1 MCEAEGDSGG
11 SREGTAGGGAFGCEP
26 PRRRGQGRVCVCVEH
41 PLRTGLCVGPPL
53 WWVRVTRGRRRARA
67 GGKGETTALGRARP
81 GPQSLLFVVCPPP
94 PTRKPVVPPQPWW
107 RGGSLQPP
115 RGTSG
120 LDALRFGR
128 GGHSGGGVH
137 LTSRFL
143 GCCGVPPTPPEE
155 APALGPRQVSP
166 SVGVEEEKLGRA
178 GFRGG
183 FSSACPALD
192 PQEMSGGGGSGVWV
206 HPRDLGGEG
215 CCRFTVYPPKKSRGA
230 RGDDDED
237 DEDDVE
243 SDIGEY

>member
-1 MCEAEGDSGG
+1 MVEE
-11 SREGTAGGGAFGCEP
+11 EP
-26 PRRRGQGRVCVCVEH
+26 EPV
-41 PLRTGLCVGPPL
+41 
-53 WWVRVTRGRRRARA
+53 
-67 GGKGETTALGRARP
+67 GKGR
-81 GPQSLLFVVCPPP
+81 PPP
-94 PTRKPVVPPQPWW
+94 WGGRDPAPRACCSSCAPPPQPESLLSPLSL
-107 RGGSLQPP
+107 GGGGVPFSPHGERAGSMP
-115 RGTSG
+115 SG
-120 LDALRFGR
+120 LGV
-128 GGHSGGGVH
+128 GGTAGGGVH

-192 PQEMSGGGGSGVWV
+192 PQEMSGGGGLGVWV

-243 SDIGEY
+243 SDIREY